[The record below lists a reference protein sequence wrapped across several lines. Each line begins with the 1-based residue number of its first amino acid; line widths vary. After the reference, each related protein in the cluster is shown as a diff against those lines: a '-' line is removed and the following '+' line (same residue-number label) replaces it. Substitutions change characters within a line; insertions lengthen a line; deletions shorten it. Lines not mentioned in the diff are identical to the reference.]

1 MSDYTIQKLKNDEF
15 HLLIPLMKD
24 CFGMQVN
31 IQYFEWKFIHNPAG
45 FVEGFIAVAAD
56 GEVAAYY
63 GVIPEVYMING
74 KKTTIYQSC
83 DTMTHSNHRRKG
95 LFQKLAL
102 HCFDQLKN
110 ENRLFVIGFGGGQS
124 TPGFIKFGW
133 VQVFKMR
140 TYFYPRIFT
149 FIQFSR
155 GKNIELVND
164 FTLIE
169 DLVLKSNI
177 TTVIHAHK
185 TPESFKW
192 RLSNPLYDYKV
203 LAYKTAEG
211 KYSSYVCYYVT
222 DNKIFLF
229 DFYFEN
235 SKSSNALMGNL
246 KKLVSEFKYKA
257 IISFLQEDSSYS
269 QSLKKAG
276 FITNPFEKGPLS
288 EKVPFI
294 FYTNK
299 AELEKYNDKN
309 CWLVNA
315 YDHDA
320 M

>member
-45 FVEGFIAVAAD
+45 FVEGFIAVSSG

-63 GVIPEVYMING
+63 GVIPEIYIING

-102 HCFDQLKN
+102 HCFEHLTN

-124 TPGFIKFGW
+124 TPGFLKFGW

-140 TYFYPRIFT
+140 TYFYPRILALLP
-149 FIQFSR
+149 FSIN
-155 GKNIELVND
+155 KNIEQIND
-164 FTLIE
+164 YALIE
-169 DLVLKSNI
+169 DLIIKSNG
-177 TTVIHAHK
+177 TPVIHAHK
-185 TPESFKW
+185 TLESFTW

-203 LAYKTAEG
+203 IAYKTIEG
-211 KYSSYVCYYVT
+211 KYTSYVCYYVT
-222 DNKIFLF
+222 GNKLFLF

-235 SKSSNALMGNL
+235 NKGSHALIGYL
-246 KKLVSEFKYKA
+246 KKSVSKNKYKG

-269 QSLKKAG
+269 QLLKKAG
-276 FITNPFEKGPLS
+276 FMSNPFEKGPLS

-294 FYTNK
+294 FYTNS
-299 AELEKYNDKN
+299 ADMGKYNNKN
-309 CWLVNA
+309 CWNVNA
-315 YDHDA
+315 FDHDA

>member
-124 TPGFIKFGW
+124 TPGFIKFGC

-235 SKSSNALMGNL
+235 SKSSNALMGYL
-246 KKLVSEFKYKA
+246 KKLVSKFKYKA
-257 IISFLQEDSSYS
+257 IISFLQEDSAYS
-269 QSLKKAG
+269 KSLKKAG
-276 FITNPFEKGPLS
+276 FISNPFEKGPLA

-315 YDHDA
+315 FDHDA